1 VLVQEP
7 AQLGV
12 FGSEALDL
20 LVAHCVPIM
29 ALAGDER
36 MFYTTGMC
44 KATEDAADV
53 GELDSFLAAAKR
65 FYSAP
70 FPRCDPSQMAVEL
83 RQMRHVA
90 DLIEIKFARRAGEF
104 AATDEYDKQGYV
116 SPIAWLR
123 HECKTTGHVAAT
135 AISVGEQAEQLPLS
149 VAATETG
156 QIGFGHLGLLA
167 STARALKESPTAG
180 DFDEGRLLR
189 KALAHSVSRFRH
201 DCAHER
207 HVADARAFLGEH
219 LERVEARK
227 FELLPCED
235 GAVVLRG
242 FLDSVGGATLR
253 TALEPLA
260 RRNGVADLRSREQR
274 FADALVELA
283 NHGLD
288 VGSLPTKSGQ
298 RPHLQITAS
307 LDTIRGLAG
316 APAGDLEFAAPVPAT
331 TVHRLGCDASV
342 TRVVLDGESAVVD
355 VGRARRLPGTAARR
369 ALLARDK
376 GCVWPGC
383 DRPASWTSAHHLR
396 HWAHGGTTDLAN
408 LALVCHRHHWKLH
421 EGGWQLVRSDES
433 GDVVAV
439 PPDPM
444 GEPRARPP
452 GAAAAA

>member
-1 VLVQEP
+1 L
-7 AQLGV
+7 
-12 FGSEALDL
+12 
-20 LVAHCVPIM
+20 
-29 ALAGDER
+29 
-36 MFYTTGMC
+36 FYTTDVC
-44 KATEDAADV
+44 NANATDEPSGGGLA
-53 GELDSFLAAAKR
+53 EFLAAVER

-70 FPRCDPSQMAVEL
+70 PAPCDPNQMAVEL
-83 RQMRHVA
+83 RQMRRA
-90 DLIEIKFARRAGEF
+90 IDLMEIKFGRGAAQF

-135 AISVGEQAEQLPLS
+135 AVCVGEQAKHLPLS
-149 VAATETG
+149 VAATESG

-180 DFDEGRLLR
+180 DFDEGRLLG

-207 HVADARAFLGEH
+207 HIADAQAFLGDH
-219 LERVEARK
+219 LERFEARK
-227 FELLPCED
+227 LELLPCED

-260 RRNGVADLRSREQR
+260 RRGGIGDLRSREQR

-288 VGSLPTKSGQ
+288 AGSLPTKSGQ

-316 APAGDLEFAAPVPAT
+316 APAGDLEFAAPVPAA
-331 TVHRLGCDASV
+331 TVQRLGCDASV
-342 TRVVLDGESAVVD
+342 TRVVLDGESSVVD

-396 HWAHGGTTDLAN
+396 HWAHGGATDLDN
-408 LALVCHRHHWKLH
+408 LALVCHWHHWKLH
-421 EGGWQLVRSDES
+421 EGGWQLVRSNES

-439 PPDPM
+439 PPDPL

-452 GAAAAA
+452 GQAAAA

>member
-1 VLVQEP
+1 MCNASDEP
-7 AQLGV
+7 AG
-12 FGSEALDL
+12 GGALAL
-20 LVAHCVPIM
+20 ALVAAERLRSVP
-29 ALAGDER
+29 L
-36 MFYTTGMC
+36 
-44 KATEDAADV
+44 V
-53 GELDSFLAAAKR
+53 
-65 FYSAP
+65 
-70 FPRCDPSQMAVEL
+70 PRPRQQMAEEL
-83 RQMRHVA
+83 RQLRHA
-90 DLIEIKFARRAGEF
+90 IDLHEIEFARRAAEF

-135 AISVGEQAEQLPLS
+135 AVCVGDQAEQLPLS
-149 VAATETG
+149 TAALDAG

-167 STARALKESPTAG
+167 STARAVKESPTAG
-180 DFDEGRLLR
+180 DFDESRLVR

-227 FELLPCED
+227 LELLPCED
-235 GAVVLRG
+235 GALVLRG

-260 RRNGVADLRSREQR
+260 RRDGVDDLRSREQR

-288 VGSLPTKSGQ
+288 AGSLPTKSGQ

-316 APAGDLEFAAPVPAT
+316 APAGDLEFGAPVPAA
-331 TVHRLGCDASV
+331 TVQRLGCDASV

-369 ALLARDK
+369 ALAARDK

-421 EGGWQLVRSDES
+421 EGGWQLVRGNES
-433 GDVVAV
+433 GDIVAV

-452 GAAAAA
+452 GEAAAA